1 MSFYIPLRVARG
13 NNGCKK
19 KPRFPPILITD
30 KLCFSDHYSHL
41 FTSPMAA
48 SSTINNFLS
57 FFLPTKPPPPSTP
70 APPLQFNPTTSSPT
84 HKPSQPLI
92 AQYDPSSS
100 SSPSPSPSSCS
111 SSELSSVIC
120 PSMAYTNT
128 LFFQSP
134 YNVQV
139 VVAEDEPEERL
150 LNRFRREVLKAGVIQ
165 ECRRRRYFE
174 NKQEEKKRKARETAK
189 RNRKRY
195 SLPFFLIS
203 LLQCYVTGV

>member
-1 MSFYIPLRVARG
+1 
-13 NNGCKK
+13 
-19 KPRFPPILITD
+19 
-30 KLCFSDHYSHL
+30 
-41 FTSPMAA
+41 MAA

-70 APPLQFNPTTSSPT
+70 PPIQFNPTTSSPSQ
-84 HKPSQPLI
+84 KPSQPLI

-100 SSPSPSPSSCS
+100 SSSSTSSSSC
-111 SSELSSVIC
+111 SELSSVIC

-139 VVAEDEPEERL
+139 VVAQDEPEERL

-174 NKQEEKKRKARETAK
+174 NKQEEKKRKSREAAK
-189 RNRKRY
+189 RNRKRRPM
-195 SLPFFLIS
+195 SKTDAQKKQDVPATKREDEDNWDLPDGDTL
-203 LLQCYVTGV
+203 Y